1 MRTSLSTIAAAALF
15 VGSAGPAIAFATSIP
30 SGPVSASNSI
40 SGAASISNI
49 RSTNIGSSNSRRRYE
64 TSTSTQL
71 NAVNPLQIFRGGAAA
86 ASTTGAEAVA
96 ETFFDSTIGQALSST
111 FATST
116 PSGLFNAA
124 LAALAL
130 TTVGIK
136 TAAKLGDSNE
146 GDESAN
152 TKEEKPKE
160 IKSLQMKFLSVFWLL
175 RLSDWLQGPY
185 FYEGECVV
193 VSVVV
198 VSVVSLSLDFIIK
211 HMKCRTNNRSM
222 CLYCQSL
229 AHYSHIY
236 INSFLSYS
244 LCVQNIQWG
253 TRNSVHDLTTI
264 PHGICLH
271 RSVWSSRRSS
281 V

>member
-15 VGSAGPAIAFATSIP
+15 VGSAGPAMAFATSIP
-30 SGPVSASNSI
+30 SGHASVSSV
-40 SGAASISNI
+40 ASISNI
-49 RSTNIGSSNSRRRYE
+49 RSANIFHSNSRRRYE

-71 NAVNPLQIFRGGAAA
+71 NSINPLQILRGGAAAAAA

-96 ETFFDSTIGQALSST
+96 ESFLDSTIGQALSST

-160 IKSLQMKFLSVFWLL
+160 IKTLQMKFLSVFWLL

-185 FYEGECVV
+185 FYEGE
-193 VSVVV
+193 
-198 VSVVSLSLDFIIK
+198 
-211 HMKCRTNNRSM
+211 
-222 CLYCQSL
+222 
-229 AHYSHIY
+229 
-236 INSFLSYS
+236 
-244 LCVQNIQWG
+244 
-253 TRNSVHDLTTI
+253 
-264 PHGICLH
+264 
-271 RSVWSSRRSS
+271 
-281 V
+281 

>member
-15 VGSAGPAIAFATSIP
+15 VGSAGPAMAFATSIP
-30 SGPVSASNSI
+30 SGHASV

-49 RSTNIGSSNSRRRYE
+49 GSANIVHSNSHRRSE
-64 TSTSTQL
+64 TSTSSTQL
-71 NAVNPLQIFRGGAAA
+71 NAINSLQILRGGAAAAAA

-96 ETFFDSTIGQALSST
+96 ETFLDSTIGRALSST

-146 GDESAN
+146 ENGDGADK
-152 TKEEKPKE
+152 KEEKPKE
-160 IKSLQMKFLSVFWLL
+160 IKTLQMKFLSVFWLL

-185 FYEGECVV
+185 FYEGEC
-193 VSVVV
+193 
-198 VSVVSLSLDFIIK
+198 
-211 HMKCRTNNRSM
+211 R
-222 CLYCQSL
+222 
-229 AHYSHIY
+229 
-236 INSFLSYS
+236 
-244 LCVQNIQWG
+244 NIG
-253 TRNSVHDLTTI
+253 T
-264 PHGICLH
+264 G
-271 RSVWSSRRSS
+271 
-281 V
+281 